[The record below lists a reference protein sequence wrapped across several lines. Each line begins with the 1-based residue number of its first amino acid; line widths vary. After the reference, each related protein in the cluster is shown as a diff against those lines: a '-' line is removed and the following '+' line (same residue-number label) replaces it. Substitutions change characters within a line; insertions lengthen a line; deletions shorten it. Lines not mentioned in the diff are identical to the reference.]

1 MVLMDFSKAFDLVP
15 HQRLLSK
22 LCHFG
27 ITGKQHNWIQNFL
40 TMRTQQVVLEGVS
53 SSSITVASGV
63 PQGTVLGP
71 LLFILYLSDPP
82 EGISSQVCLLAD
94 DCILYR
100 EINTL
105 NDCQDV
111 QMDINTL
118 CNWESKWQVK
128 FSIDKCY
135 IMHVTHERN
144 PLLMTYKMNGRPIEV
159 TASHTYFVIS
169 MNNKL
174 SWAEHI

>member
-1 MVLMDFSKAFDLVP
+1 M
-15 HQRLLSK
+15 
-22 LCHFG
+22 
-27 ITGKQHNWIQNFL
+27 
-40 TMRTQQVVLEGVS
+40 
-53 SSSITVASGV
+53 